1 MLATIGVI
9 LGFAYMLWLTKR
21 VIFGKTVNDD
31 VKGLKDTNKLEN
43 LMLISLAFL
52 IIFFGFYPVPLFET
66 LNVSIDNLIINYEQ
80 SINEFRLAKND

>member
-9 LGFAYMLWLTKR
+9 LGAAYMLWLTKR

-31 VKGLKDTNKLEN
+31 VKGLKDINKLEN

-66 LNVSIDNLIINYEQ
+66 LNISIDNLIINYEQ

>member
-1 MLATIGVI
+1 
-9 LGFAYMLWLTKR
+9 MLWLTKR

-31 VKGLKDTNKLEN
+31 VKGLKDINKLEN

-66 LNVSIDNLIINYEQ
+66 LNISIDNLIINYEQ

>member
-9 LGFAYMLWLTKR
+9 LGAAYMLWLTKR

>member
-1 MLATIGVI
+1 
-9 LGFAYMLWLTKR
+9 MLWLTKR

>member
-1 MLATIGVI
+1 
-9 LGFAYMLWLTKR
+9 MLWLTKR

-66 LNVSIDNLIINYEQ
+66 LNISIDNLIINYEQ

>member
-9 LGFAYMLWLTKR
+9 LGAAYMLWLTKR

-66 LNVSIDNLIINYEQ
+66 LNISIDNLIINYEQ

>member
-9 LGFAYMLWLTKR
+9 LGAAYMLWLTKR

-43 LMLISLAFL
+43 LMLI
-52 IIFFGFYPVPLFET
+52 T
-66 LNVSIDNLIINYEQ
+66 
-80 SINEFRLAKND
+80 